1 MVESSKMA
9 AMGAKKSK
17 GSKSKRV
24 TLKQK
29 YKMIKKVRQ
38 TTFQKKSTVT
48 LAVVCAVV
56 DAHVWCAWLDF
67 YY

>member
-38 TTFQKKSTVT
+38 TTFQKKINGHARSG
-48 LAVVCAVV
+48 LRCRGRSCLVCMA
-56 DAHVWCAWLDF
+56 
-67 YY
+67 